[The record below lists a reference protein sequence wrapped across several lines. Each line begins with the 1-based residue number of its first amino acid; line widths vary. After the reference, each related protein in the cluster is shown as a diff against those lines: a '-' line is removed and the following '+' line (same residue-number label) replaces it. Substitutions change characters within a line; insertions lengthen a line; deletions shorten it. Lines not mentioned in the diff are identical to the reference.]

1 MARRNWTREELI
13 LAFNLY
19 CKLPFGSLHSRN
31 RRVLELAKIIGRTPG
46 AVALKL
52 TNFASFD
59 PYLQSRGIKGMANAS
74 KKDRE
79 IWDEFTNNWDDLIFE
94 SERILAKYQNQE
106 IETILDTEID
116 ISTLTGEEKIR
127 RVKTRVN
134 QNFFRQ
140 VVLNNYLIRCAICNL
155 NISELLIA
163 GHIIPWS
170 MNPKERM
177 NPQNGICLC
186 ALHDK
191 AFEVGLI
198 AINTGYRVILSP
210 ALQKNRNEDYFQV
223 YFARFQNRQIN
234 LPEKFLPRID
244 FLQYHLSMKFK
255 K

>member
-1 MARRNWTREELI
+1 MEKRNWTREELI

-19 CKLPFGSLHSRN
+19 CKLPFGKLHRRN
-31 RRVLELAKIIGRTPG
+31 PRVIELAYLIGRTPD

-59 PYLQSRGIKGMANAS
+59 PFLKNRGIRGMRNVS
-74 KKDRE
+74 KSDRE

-94 SERILAKYQNQE
+94 SEKFLAKYQNQE
-106 IETILDTEID
+106 IERVLETDID
-116 ISTLTGEEKIR
+116 LTSLTGEERIR

-140 VVLNNYLIRCAICNL
+140 VILNNYLTRCSICNL
-155 NISELLIA
+155 NIPDLLIA

-170 MNPKERM
+170 VNPKERM
-177 NPQNGICLC
+177 NPENGICLC

-198 AINTGYRVILSP
+198 GIDTTYKILLSNE
-210 ALQKNRNEDYFQV
+210 LREYRNEGFYKTYFDS
-223 YFARFQNRQIN
+223 FRDKQIN
-234 LPEKFLPRID
+234 LPGKFLPRFD
-244 FLQYHLSMKFK
+244 FLEYHLSIKFK